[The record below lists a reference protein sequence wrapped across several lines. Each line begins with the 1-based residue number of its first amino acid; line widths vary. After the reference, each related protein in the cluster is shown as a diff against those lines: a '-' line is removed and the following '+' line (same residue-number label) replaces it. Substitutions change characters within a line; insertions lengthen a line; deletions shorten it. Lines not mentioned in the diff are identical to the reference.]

1 MVKQG
6 ENTLLFL
13 ELVDRVKF
21 PRIFPGSEVPSSSVR
36 SCNYWNFER
45 SEENN
50 ISQHQSLTGWCF
62 SVGRDHTQPVENQ
75 SLLRV
80 KGITWVIMT
89 LLGPV
94 SHSGPPL
101 KSLNFSKLYNVIH
114 SETFILCI
122 TVSIKWSSPP
132 WFFKPISSV
141 KSYFSCQSLN
151 GNLFAN
157 SVQTTQNSIS

>member
-89 LLGPV
+89 LWHIQDHRLN
-94 SHSGPPL
+94 L
-101 KSLNFSKLYNVIH
+101 LIFQNCIMWFTQKS
-114 SETFILCI
+114 FILCI

-151 GNLFAN
+151 GNLSAN